1 MCYDHVLLC
10 ANITNFVGGP
20 KFTKALQEIQIMLHH
35 TWAIPEPISPPP
47 MTVTWLNAFALCA
60 LVAKERTKL
69 LHRLAITSLFFWHS
83 WNVLE
88 RKSVLLKHSAIN
100 ALFFVFYIR
109 LYKHLN
115 NMDSVQNS
123 AFLLW
128 FDIITVSKFNIF
140 SGWFW
145 SNIWW
150 IHGVYIDRHT
160 CVLRKIDIEGKTISP
175 TLTPANGTRKL
186 HWGV

>member
-88 RKSVLLKHSAIN
+88 RKSVLLKHNTVQSTLYSSYSILDYIN
-100 ALFFVFYIR
+100 ISITWIR
-109 LYKHLN
+109 YKIARSYY
-115 NMDSVQNS
+115 DS
-123 AFLLW
+123 
-128 FDIITVSKFNIF
+128 T
-140 SGWFW
+140 
-145 SNIWW
+145 
-150 IHGVYIDRHT
+150 
-160 CVLRKIDIEGKTISP
+160 
-175 TLTPANGTRKL
+175 
-186 HWGV
+186 